1 MILPIAL
8 CAVTLKNGKFIIMA
22 ESGFTGQ
29 GYGQAK
35 AQEEAL
41 AAIPMEESISPMA
54 APKVAP
60 GGDGPLNRPS
70 QLPTQPVTTA
80 ADVVPRPNSPLKSPN
95 MGRIMSSMLQLASS
109 PLASPSTR
117 RVVRAMQAQ
126 VPRTETE

>member
-1 MILPIAL
+1 
-8 CAVTLKNGKFIIMA
+8 MA

-29 GYGQAK
+29 GDGQAK

-41 AAIPMEESISPMA
+41 AAVPMEESISPMA